1 MEIRTVRESE
11 VEEMIELMCL
21 VFRPKGHERYRQYM
35 DGDPLYQRDQSRV
48 VVVDGRVVATL
59 RVWDKQLRVGSTPVR
74 FGGIGNVC
82 THPDARG
89 KGYATAMMEEA
100 VGYMTES
107 GYPISCLFT
116 DAGNRFYHRMGY
128 RGVPFNGFRM
138 SQWKLAGGIKSDW
151 EVTPFDQARDLGPAA
166 ELYKICNRDRSGSLV
181 RDTAYWKSGNVRV
194 RDVHPHLVARKG
206 DVLGG
211 YLTYADS
218 AGEVEILDV
227 AHRSD
232 PGVLT
237 ALAGQLLGVCTS
249 QGIETMHGLL
259 PQRHPFVDAM
269 LELGMG
275 NLVSAGNNKLMLN
288 TLNLQALS
296 EQILPELRGRLDA
309 SDIEVKAPVTVVIQV
324 DGEKCVL
331 MLGVDRRLQLGTGSA
346 SDTAAINGADEVV
359 LSGEL
364 FWRML
369 LGESGWGDLQSTL
382 HERGGMS
389 ISPEAD
395 GLMRVLFPTNE
406 PVYWQADHF

>member
-21 VFRPKGHERYRQYM
+21 VFRPRGHERYRQYM
-35 DGDPLYQRDQSRV
+35 VGDPLYQRDQSRV
-48 VVVDGRVVATL
+48 VVADGRIVATL

-89 KGYATAMMEEA
+89 KGFATAMMEEA

-128 RGVPFNGFRM
+128 RGVPSNGFRM
-138 SQWKLAGGIKSDW
+138 SQWKLADITSDW
-151 EVTPFDQARDLGPAA
+151 EVTQFEEARDLAPAA
-166 ELYKICNRDRSGSLV
+166 QLYEICNRDRSGTLV
-181 RDTAYWKSGNVRV
+181 RDMAYWTSGNVRA
-194 RDVHPHLVARKG
+194 RDVHPNLVARKG

-211 YLTYADS
+211 YLTYDVL
-218 AGEVEILDV
+218 AGGVEILDV
-227 AHRSD
+227 AHRSEA
-232 PGVLT
+232 GVLT
-237 ALAGQLLGVCTS
+237 ALVDQLLGVCTG
-249 QGIETMHGLL
+249 QGIETIHGLL
-259 PQRHPFVDAM
+259 PQRHPFVDVM

-296 EQILPELRGRLDA
+296 EQILPELQGRLDA
-309 SDIEVKAPVTVVIQV
+309 SDIEVGEPVTVVIQV
-324 DGEKCVL
+324 DGKECVL
-331 MLGVDRRLQLGTGSA
+331 MQGADRTIQLGSTSA
-346 SDTAAINGADEVV
+346 SDATAVAGVDKVA

-369 LGESGWGDLQSTL
+369 LGESGWRDLQPIL
-382 HERGGMS
+382 HERSQMS
-389 ISPEAD
+389 MSPQAN

-406 PVYWQADHF
+406 PVFWQADHY

>member
-11 VEEMIELMCL
+11 VEQMIELMCL
-21 VFRPKGHERYRQYM
+21 VFRPQGHERYRQYM
-35 DGDPLYQRDQSRV
+35 AGDSLYQRDQSRV
-48 VVVDGRVVATL
+48 VVVDGRIVATL
-59 RVWDKQLRVGSTPVR
+59 RVWDKQLRVGTTPVR

-100 VGYMTES
+100 VRYMKET

-128 RGVPFNGFRM
+128 RGVPSSGFRM
-138 SQWKLAGGIKSDW
+138 SQWKLAEGITSEW
-151 EVTPFDQARDLGPAA
+151 EVTPFDEARDLAPAL
-166 ELYKICNRDRSGSLV
+166 ELYEICNRDRSATVV
-181 RDTAYWKSGNVRV
+181 RDMAYWKSGNVRA
-194 RDVHPHLVARKG
+194 RDVYPRLVARKG

-211 YLTYADS
+211 YLTYEDS

-227 AHRSD
+227 AHRSE

-237 ALAGQLLGVCTS
+237 ALAGQFLGVCTR
-249 QGIETMHGLL
+249 QGIETIHGLL
-259 PQRHPFVDAM
+259 PRRHPFVDVM

-275 NLVSAGNNKLMLN
+275 NLVSAGNSKLMLN
-288 TLNLQALS
+288 ALNMQALC
-296 EQILPELRGRLDA
+296 EQILPELQRRLDA
-309 SDIEVKAPVTVVIQV
+309 SDLEVKAHVTVVIQV
-324 DGEKCVL
+324 DGEECVL
-331 MLGVDRRLQLGTGSA
+331 MLGVDRRLQLGSASA
-346 SDTAAINGADEVV
+346 SDAAAVTGADKVA

-382 HERGGMS
+382 RERGTSVTPAGDEL
-389 ISPEAD
+389 I
-395 GLMRVLFPTNE
+395 RVLFPTKE
-406 PVYWQADHF
+406 PVFWMADHF

>member
-35 DGDPLYQRDQSRV
+35 VGDQFYQRDQSRV
-48 VVVDGRVVATL
+48 VVVDGRIVATL
-59 RVWDKQLRVGSTPVR
+59 RVWDKQMRVGSTPVR

-82 THPDARG
+82 THPEARG

-100 VGYMTES
+100 VRYMKES
-107 GYPISCLFT
+107 DYPISCLFT

-138 SQWKLAGGIKSDW
+138 SQWKLGGDIESGW
-151 EVTPFDQARDLGPAA
+151 EVTPFDEARDLAPAA
-166 ELYKICNRDRSGSLV
+166 ELYEICNRDRSGSLV
-181 RDTAYWKSGNVRV
+181 RDMAYWTSGNVRV
-194 RDVHPHLVARKG
+194 RDVFPKLVARKG

-211 YLTYADS
+211 YLTYDDS
-218 AGEVEILDV
+218 ADEVEILDV
-227 AHRSD
+227 AHQSE

-237 ALAGQLLGVCTS
+237 ALAGQFLGACTS
-249 QGIETMHGLL
+249 QGIETVHGLL

-275 NLVSAGNNKLMLN
+275 NLVSAGNNKLMMS
-288 TLNLQALS
+288 TLNLQPLS
-296 EQILPELRGRLDA
+296 EQILPELQGRLDA
-309 SDIEVKAPVTVVIQV
+309 SDIEVNAQVTVVIQV
-324 DGEKCVL
+324 DGEECVL
-331 MLGVDRRLQLGTGSA
+331 MLGADRILQLGSASA
-346 SDTAAINGADEVV
+346 SDAAAVTGADMVA

-369 LGESGWGDLQSTL
+369 LGESGWRDLQPTL
-382 HERGGMS
+382 YERSEMS
-389 ISPEAD
+389 ISPQAD

-406 PVYWQADHF
+406 PVFWQADHF